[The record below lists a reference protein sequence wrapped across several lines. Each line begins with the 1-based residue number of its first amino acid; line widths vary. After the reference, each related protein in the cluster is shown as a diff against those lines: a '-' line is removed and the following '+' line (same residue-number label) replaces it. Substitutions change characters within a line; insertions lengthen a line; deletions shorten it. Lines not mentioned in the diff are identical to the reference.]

1 MKLSILLVVLNN
13 KAFIAQAMDNF
24 VAQSCPDA
32 ELLVMDGASTD
43 GTLSLIQ
50 DYAARYPSI
59 RYVSEKDAGQSD
71 AMNKGLRLANGEFV
85 SFLNVDDY
93 YSEGVLNEVVS
104 LLHADASI
112 DFITGNCNVWDAQGE
127 LIYLNR
133 PTPIEKHHV
142 LSGYHFP
149 VNPTAYFYRKSI
161 HEKIGFYN
169 EKNHY
174 NMDLEFIIQTV
185 LQYKITYVDRIW
197 GNFRML
203 PNSKTFSDQSNNQL
217 EDRKRA
223 LLKRYLKDE
232 SIFVKFKVRL
242 YIIDKV
248 YKPIILSV
256 YRKIRDKIGY
266 EFSKFNTKNRFK

>member
-24 VAQSCPDA
+24 LAQSCPDA
-32 ELLVMDGASTD
+32 ELLVMDGASSD
-43 GTLSLIQ
+43 GTLSIIQ

-71 AMNKGLRLANGEFV
+71 AMNKGLRIAKGEFV

-93 YSEGVLNEVVS
+93 YSEGVLNEVVG

-149 VNPTAYFYRKSI
+149 VNPTAYFYRISI

-203 PNSKTFSDQSNNQL
+203 PNSKTFSDQSTKQL
-217 EDRKRA
+217 EIRKHA
-223 LLKRYLKDE
+223 LLSSYLRKT
-232 SIFVKFKVRL
+232 SYYVQLQVWL
-242 YIIDKV
+242 YRMKKKQYPRV
-248 YKPIILSV
+248 HYFFRVLQ
-256 YRKIRDKIGY
+256 DKINF
-266 EFSKFNTKNRFK
+266 EVSKLKTKMK

>member
-43 GTLSLIQ
+43 GTLSIIQ
-50 DYAARYPSI
+50 DYARRFSNI

-93 YSEGVLNEVVS
+93 YSEGVLNEVVG

-112 DFITGNCNVWDAQGE
+112 NFITGNCNVWDAQGE
-127 LIYLNR
+127 LIYINK

-149 VNPTAYFYRKSI
+149 VNPTAYFYSKSI
-161 HEKIGFYN
+161 HEKVGFYN

-203 PNSKTFSDQSNNQL
+203 PNSKTFSDQSTKQL
-217 EDRKRA
+217 EIRKHA
-223 LLKRYLKDE
+223 LLSSYIKKTSYYVQLQVWLYLMKKKQYPRVHY
-232 SIFVKFKVRL
+232 FFRVL
-242 YIIDKV
+242 Q
-248 YKPIILSV
+248 
-256 YRKIRDKIGY
+256 DKINF
-266 EFSKFNTKNRFK
+266 EVSKLKTKIK

>member
-43 GTLSLIQ
+43 GTLSIIQ
-50 DYAARYPSI
+50 DYARRFSNI

-93 YSEGVLNEVVS
+93 YSEGVLNEVVR
-104 LLHADASI
+104 LLQSDASI
-112 DFITGNCNVWDAQGE
+112 DFITGNCNVWNAQGE

-149 VNPTAYFYRKSI
+149 VNPTAYFYSKSI
-161 HEKIGFYN
+161 HEKVGFYN

-203 PNSKTFSDQSNNQL
+203 PNSKTFSDQSTKQL
-217 EDRKRA
+217 EIRKHA
-223 LLKRYLKDE
+223 LLSSYIKKTSYYVQLQVWLYLMKKKQYPRVHY
-232 SIFVKFKVRL
+232 FFRVL
-242 YIIDKV
+242 Q
-248 YKPIILSV
+248 
-256 YRKIRDKIGY
+256 DKINF
-266 EFSKFNTKNRFK
+266 EVSKLKTKIK

>member
-24 VAQSCPDA
+24 LAQSCPDA

-43 GTLSLIQ
+43 GTLSIIQ

-93 YSEGVLNEVVS
+93 YSEGVLNEVVR
-104 LLHADASI
+104 LLQSDASI
-112 DFITGNCNVWDAQGE
+112 DFIAGNCNVWDAQGE

-185 LQYKITYVDRIW
+185 LQYKITYVDRVW

-203 PNSKTFSDQSNNQL
+203 PNSKTFSDQSTKQL
-217 EDRKRA
+217 EIRKHA
-223 LLKRYLKDE
+223 LLSSYLRKT
-232 SIFVKFKVRL
+232 SYYVQLQVWL
-242 YIIDKV
+242 YRMKKKQYPRV
-248 YKPIILSV
+248 HYFFRVLQ
-256 YRKIRDKIGY
+256 DKINF
-266 EFSKFNTKNRFK
+266 EVSKLKTKIK

>member
-43 GTLSLIQ
+43 GTLSIIQ

-71 AMNKGLRLANGEFV
+71 AMNKGLRLAKGEFV

-112 DFITGNCNVWDAQGE
+112 DFITGNCKVWDAQGE

-149 VNPTAYFYRKSI
+149 VNPTAYFYRRSI

-174 NMDLEFIIQTV
+174 NMDLEFIIQTA

-203 PNSKTFSDQSNNQL
+203 PNSKTFSDQSTKQL
-217 EDRKRA
+217 EIRKHA
-223 LLKRYLKDE
+223 LLSSYLRKT
-232 SIFVKFKVRL
+232 SYYVQLQVWL
-242 YIIDKV
+242 YRMKKKQYPRV
-248 YKPIILSV
+248 HYFFRVLQ
-256 YRKIRDKIGY
+256 DKINF
-266 EFSKFNTKNRFK
+266 EVSKLKTKIK

>member
-32 ELLVMDGASTD
+32 ELLVMDGASSD
-43 GTLSLIQ
+43 GTLSIIQ

-71 AMNKGLRLANGEFV
+71 AMNKGLRIAKGEFV

-93 YSEGVLNEVVS
+93 YSEGVLNEVVG

-149 VNPTAYFYRKSI
+149 VNPTAYFYRISI

-203 PNSKTFSDQSNNQL
+203 PNSKTFSDQSTKQL
-217 EDRKRA
+217 EIRKHA
-223 LLKRYLKDE
+223 LLSSYLRKT
-232 SIFVKFKVRL
+232 SYYVQLQVWL
-242 YIIDKV
+242 YRMKKKQYPRV
-248 YKPIILSV
+248 HYFFRVLQ
-256 YRKIRDKIGY
+256 DKINF
-266 EFSKFNTKNRFK
+266 EVSKLKTKMK

>member
-43 GTLSLIQ
+43 GTLSIIQ

-71 AMNKGLRLANGEFV
+71 AMNKGLRLAKGEFV

-93 YSEGVLNEVVS
+93 YSEGVLNEVVR
-104 LLHADASI
+104 LLQSDASI

-149 VNPTAYFYRKSI
+149 VNPTAYFYRRSI

-174 NMDLEFIIQTV
+174 NMDLEFIIQTA

-203 PNSKTFSDQSNNQL
+203 PNSKTFSDQSTKQL
-217 EDRKRA
+217 EIRKHE
-223 LLKRYLKDE
+223 LLSTYIKKTSYYVQLQ
-232 SIFVKFKVRL
+232 VWL
-242 YIIDKV
+242 YRMKKKQYPRIHYFFRV
-248 YKPIILSV
+248 LQ
-256 YRKIRDKIGY
+256 DKINF
-266 EFSKFNTKNRFK
+266 EVSKLKTKIK

>member
-43 GTLSLIQ
+43 GTLSIIQ
-50 DYAARYPSI
+50 DYARRFSNI

-93 YSEGVLNEVVS
+93 YSEGVLNEVVG

-112 DFITGNCNVWDAQGE
+112 NFITGNCNVWDAQGE
-127 LIYLNR
+127 LIYINK

-161 HEKIGFYN
+161 HEKVGFYN

-203 PNSKTFSDQSNNQL
+203 PNSKTFSDQSTKQL
-217 EDRKRA
+217 EIRKHA
-223 LLKRYLKDE
+223 LLSSYIKKTSYYVQLQVWLYLMKKKQYPRVHY
-232 SIFVKFKVRL
+232 FFRVL
-242 YIIDKV
+242 Q
-248 YKPIILSV
+248 
-256 YRKIRDKIGY
+256 DKINF
-266 EFSKFNTKNRFK
+266 EVSKLKTKIK

>member
-24 VAQSCPDA
+24 LAQSCPDA

-43 GTLSLIQ
+43 GTLSIIQ
-50 DYAARYPSI
+50 DYARRFSNI

-93 YSEGVLNEVVS
+93 YSEGVLNEVVC

-161 HEKIGFYN
+161 HEKVGFYN

-217 EDRKRA
+217 EVRKRA
-223 LLKRYLKDE
+223 LLKRYLNDE

-242 YIIDKV
+242 YKIDKV
-248 YKPIILSV
+248 YTPRILSI

>member
-43 GTLSLIQ
+43 GTLSIIQ

-59 RYVSEKDAGQSD
+59 RYISEKDAGQSD
-71 AMNKGLRLANGEFV
+71 AMNKGLRLAKGEFV

-93 YSEGVLNEVVS
+93 YSEGVLNEVVD

-149 VNPTAYFYRKSI
+149 VNPTAYFYRRSI

-174 NMDLEFIIQTV
+174 NMDLEFIIQTA

-203 PNSKTFSDQSNNQL
+203 PNSKTFSDQSTKQL
-217 EDRKRA
+217 EIRKHA
-223 LLKRYLKDE
+223 LLSSYLRK
-232 SIFVKFKVRL
+232 SSYFVQLQVCL
-242 YIIDKV
+242 YRMKKKQYPRVHYFFRVIM
-248 YKPIILSV
+248 
-256 YRKIRDKIGY
+256 DKINF
-266 EFSKFNTKNRFK
+266 EVSKLKTKIK

>member
-24 VAQSCPDA
+24 LAQSCPDA

-43 GTLSLIQ
+43 GTLSIIQ
-50 DYAARYPSI
+50 DYAMRFSNI

-93 YSEGVLNEVVS
+93 YSEGVLNEVVC

-112 DFITGNCNVWDAQGE
+112 DFITGNCKVWDAQGE
-127 LIYLNR
+127 LIYINR

-161 HEKIGFYN
+161 HEKVGYYN

-203 PNSKTFSDQSNNQL
+203 PNSKTFSDQSNRQL
-217 EDRKRA
+217 EIRKNE
-223 LLKRYLKDE
+223 LLSTYLRKT
-232 SIFVKFKVRL
+232 SYYVQLQVWL
-242 YIIDKV
+242 YRMKKKQYPRIHYFFRV
-248 YKPIILSV
+248 LQ
-256 YRKIRDKIGY
+256 DKINF
-266 EFSKFNTKNRFK
+266 EVSKLKTKIK

>member
-43 GTLSLIQ
+43 GTLSIIQ

-71 AMNKGLRLANGEFV
+71 AMNKGLRLAKGEFV

-112 DFITGNCNVWDAQGE
+112 DFITGNCKVWDAQGE

-149 VNPTAYFYRKSI
+149 VNPTAYFYRRSI

-203 PNSKTFSDQSNNQL
+203 PNSKTFSDQSTKQL
-217 EDRKRA
+217 EIRKNA
-223 LLKRYLKDE
+223 LLSSYLRKT
-232 SIFVKFKVRL
+232 SYYVQLQVWL
-242 YIIDKV
+242 YRMKKKQYPRV
-248 YKPIILSV
+248 HYFFRVLQ
-256 YRKIRDKIGY
+256 DKINF
-266 EFSKFNTKNRFK
+266 EVSKLKIKIK

>member
-43 GTLSLIQ
+43 GTLSIIQ

-71 AMNKGLRLANGEFV
+71 AMNKGLRLAKGEFV

-93 YSEGVLNEVVS
+93 YSEGVLNEVVR
-104 LLHADASI
+104 LLQSDASI

-149 VNPTAYFYRKSI
+149 VNPTAYFYRISI

-174 NMDLEFIIQTV
+174 NMDLEFIIQKTNKFTV
-185 LQYKITYVDRIW
+185 
-197 GNFRML
+197 G
-203 PNSKTFSDQSNNQL
+203 
-217 EDRKRA
+217 
-223 LLKRYLKDE
+223 
-232 SIFVKFKVRL
+232 
-242 YIIDKV
+242 
-248 YKPIILSV
+248 
-256 YRKIRDKIGY
+256 
-266 EFSKFNTKNRFK
+266 

>member
-24 VAQSCPDA
+24 LAQSCPDA

-43 GTLSLIQ
+43 GTLSIIQ

-71 AMNKGLRLANGEFV
+71 AMNKGLRIANGEFV

-149 VNPTAYFYRKSI
+149 VNPTAYFYRRSI

-174 NMDLEFIIQTV
+174 NMDLEFIIQTA

-203 PNSKTFSDQSNNQL
+203 PNSKTFSDQSTKQL
-217 EDRKRA
+217 EIRKHA
-223 LLKRYLKDE
+223 LLSSYLRKT
-232 SIFVKFKVRL
+232 SYYVQLQVWL
-242 YIIDKV
+242 YRMKKKQYPRV
-248 YKPIILSV
+248 HYFFRVLQ
-256 YRKIRDKIGY
+256 DKINF
-266 EFSKFNTKNRFK
+266 EVSKLKTKIK

>member
-43 GTLSLIQ
+43 GTLSIIQ

-104 LLHADASI
+104 LLHADSSI

-127 LIYLNR
+127 LIYVNR
-133 PTPIEKHHV
+133 PTPMEKHHV

-149 VNPTAYFYRKSI
+149 VNPTAYFYRRSI
-161 HEKIGFYN
+161 HEKVGFYN

-174 NMDLEFIIQTV
+174 NMDLEFIIQTA

-203 PNSKTFSDQSNNQL
+203 PNSKTFSDQSTKQL
-217 EDRKRA
+217 EIRKHA
-223 LLKRYLKDE
+223 LLSTYIKKTSYYVQLQ
-232 SIFVKFKVRL
+232 VWL
-242 YIIDKV
+242 YRMKKKQYPRVHYFFCVIM
-248 YKPIILSV
+248 
-256 YRKIRDKIGY
+256 DKINF
-266 EFSKFNTKNRFK
+266 EVSKLKTKRK

>member
-24 VAQSCPDA
+24 LAQSCPDA

-43 GTLSLIQ
+43 GTLSIIQ

-71 AMNKGLRLANGEFV
+71 AMNKGLRLANGKFV

-93 YSEGVLNEVVS
+93 YSEGVLNEVVR
-104 LLHADASI
+104 LLQSDASI
-112 DFITGNCNVWDAQGE
+112 DFIAGNCNVWDAQGE

-174 NMDLEFIIQTV
+174 NMDLEFIIQTA
-185 LQYKITYVDRIW
+185 LQYKITYVDRTW

-203 PNSKTFSDQSNNQL
+203 PNSKTFSDQSTKQL
-217 EDRKRA
+217 EKRKLE
-223 LLKRYLKDE
+223 LLKLYLKE
-232 SIFVKFKVRL
+232 ETLFFRFRVYL
-242 YIIDKV
+242 YQLKKI
-248 YKPIILSV
+248 YLPIINLI
-256 YRKIRDKIGY
+256 YRKVNDKLKLEY
-266 EFSKFNTKNRFK
+266 RKLFC

>member
-13 KAFIAQAMDNF
+13 KSFITQAMDNF
-24 VAQSCPDA
+24 LAQSCPDA

-43 GTLSLIQ
+43 GTLSIIQ
-50 DYAARYPSI
+50 DYVARYPSI

-71 AMNKGLRLANGEFV
+71 AMNKGLRIANGEFV

-104 LLHADASI
+104 LLLADASI

-161 HEKIGFYN
+161 HEKVGFYN

-203 PNSKTFSDQSNNQL
+203 PNSKTFSDQSTKQL
-217 EDRKRA
+217 EIRKHA
-223 LLKRYLKDE
+223 LLSTYIKKTSYYVQLQ
-232 SIFVKFKVRL
+232 VWL
-242 YIIDKV
+242 YRMKKKQYPRV
-248 YKPIILSV
+248 HYFFRVLQ
-256 YRKIRDKIGY
+256 DKINF
-266 EFSKFNTKNRFK
+266 EVSKLKTKIK

>member
-24 VAQSCPDA
+24 LAQSCPEA

-43 GTLSLIQ
+43 GTLSIIQ
-50 DYAARYPSI
+50 DYARRFSNI

-71 AMNKGLRLANGEFV
+71 AMNKGLRLAKGEFV

-93 YSEGVLNEVVS
+93 YSEGVLNEVVR
-104 LLHADASI
+104 LLQSDASI

-133 PTPIEKHHV
+133 PFPMEKQHV

-161 HEKIGFYN
+161 HDKVGYYN
-169 EKNHY
+169 ENNHY
-174 NMDLEFIIQTV
+174 NMDLEFIVQSI
-185 LQYKITYVDRIW
+185 LHYKITYVDRIW

-203 PNSKTFSDQSNNQL
+203 PNSKTFSDQSNRQL
-217 EDRKRA
+217 EIRKNE
-223 LLKRYLKDE
+223 LLSTYLRKT
-232 SIFVKFKVRL
+232 SYYVQLQVWL
-242 YIIDKV
+242 YRMKKKQYPRIHYFFRV
-248 YKPIILSV
+248 LQ
-256 YRKIRDKIGY
+256 DKINF
-266 EFSKFNTKNRFK
+266 EVSKLKTKLK

>member
-43 GTLSLIQ
+43 GTLSIIQ
-50 DYAARYPSI
+50 DYAARFSNI

-93 YSEGVLNEVVS
+93 YSEGVLNEVVA

-203 PNSKTFSDQSNNQL
+203 PNSKTFSDQSTKQL
-217 EDRKRA
+217 EKRKLE
-223 LLKRYLKDE
+223 LLKLYLKE
-232 SIFVKFKVRL
+232 ETLFFRFRVYL
-242 YIIDKV
+242 YQLKKI
-248 YKPIILSV
+248 YLPIINLIYQKVNHNETSNE
-256 YRKIRDKIGY
+256 IS
-266 EFSKFNTKNRFK
+266 E

>member
-24 VAQSCPDA
+24 LAQSCPDA

-43 GTLSLIQ
+43 GTLSIIQ
-50 DYAARYPSI
+50 DYAMRFSNI

-71 AMNKGLRLANGEFV
+71 AMNKGLRIANGEFV

-93 YSEGVLNEVVS
+93 YSEGVLNEVVC

-112 DFITGNCNVWDAQGE
+112 DFITGNCKVWDAQGE

-149 VNPTAYFYRKSI
+149 VNPTAYFYRKFI

-174 NMDLEFIIQTV
+174 NMDLEFIVQSV

-203 PNSKTFSDQSNNQL
+203 PNSKTFSDQSNKQL
-217 EDRKRA
+217 EIRKNE
-223 LLKRYLKDE
+223 LLSSYIKKTSYYVQLQ
-232 SIFVKFKVRL
+232 VWL
-242 YIIDKV
+242 YRMKKKQYPRV
-248 YKPIILSV
+248 HYFFCVLQ
-256 YRKIRDKIGY
+256 DKINF
-266 EFSKFNTKNRFK
+266 EVSKLKTKIK

>member
-24 VAQSCPDA
+24 LAQSCPDA

-43 GTLSLIQ
+43 GTLSIIQ

-71 AMNKGLRLANGEFV
+71 AMNKGLRIANGEFV

-93 YSEGVLNEVVS
+93 YSEGVLNEVVG

-127 LIYLNR
+127 LIYINR

-203 PNSKTFSDQSNNQL
+203 PNTKTFTEMEGDLLEIRKRKLLKKFQKEATMYIRLRVFMYQL
-217 EDRKRA
+217 ER
-223 LLKRYLKDE
+223 
-232 SIFVKFKVRL
+232 
-242 YIIDKV
+242 V
-248 YKPIILSV
+248 YSPKIS
-256 YRKIRDKIGY
+256 YFFRRIRDKI
-266 EFSKFNTKNRFK
+266 KFEIAKKLN

>member
-1 MKLSILLVVLNN
+1 MKLTVILVVLNN
-13 KAFIAQAMDNF
+13 KTFIAQAIENF
-24 VAQSCPDA
+24 LSQACPEAD
-32 ELLVMDGASTD
+32 LLIMDGASSD
-43 GTLSLIQ
+43 GTLSIIQ
-50 DYAARYPSI
+50 EYARNYSQI
-59 RYVSEKDAGQSD
+59 SYVSEKDAGQSN
-71 AMNKGLRLANGEFV
+71 AMNKGLKIAQGEFV

-104 LLHADASI
+104 LLQADSSI
-112 DFITGNCNVWDAQGE
+112 DFITGNCHVWDAQGE

-169 EKNHY
+169 ETNHY

-203 PNSKTFSDQSNNQL
+203 PNSKTFSEQSANIL
-217 EDRKRA
+217 EVRKEE
-223 LLKRYLKDE
+223 LLKKYLRKE
-232 SIFVKFKVRL
+232 SFVLQFQVYLYRL
-242 YIIDKV
+242 KRNYAP
-248 YKPIILSV
+248 PINYV
-256 YRKIRDKIGY
+256 YRVLKYKINF
-266 EFSKFNTKNRFK
+266 EFSKLKSKNR

>member
-24 VAQSCPDA
+24 LAQSCPDA

-43 GTLSLIQ
+43 GTLSIIQ

-71 AMNKGLRLANGEFV
+71 AMNKGLRLAKGEFV

-149 VNPTAYFYRKSI
+149 VNPTAYFYRRSI

-203 PNSKTFSDQSNNQL
+203 PNSKTFSDQSTKQL
-217 EDRKRA
+217 EIRKHA
-223 LLKRYLKDE
+223 LLSSYIKKTSYY
-232 SIFVKFKVRL
+232 VKLQVWL
-242 YIIDKV
+242 YRMKKKQYHRV
-248 YKPIILSV
+248 HYFFRVLQ
-256 YRKIRDKIGY
+256 DKINF
-266 EFSKFNTKNRFK
+266 EVSKLKTKIK

>member
-13 KAFIAQAMDNF
+13 KSFIAQAMDNF
-24 VAQSCPDA
+24 LAQSCPDA

-43 GTLSLIQ
+43 GTLSIIQ
-50 DYAARYPSI
+50 DYARRFSNI

-93 YSEGVLNEVVS
+93 YSEGVLYEVVC

-185 LQYKITYVDRIW
+185 LQYKITYVDRVW

-203 PNSKTFSDQSNNQL
+203 PNSKTFSDQSTKQL
-217 EDRKRA
+217 EIRKHE
-223 LLKRYLKDE
+223 LLSSYIKKTSYYVQLQ
-232 SIFVKFKVRL
+232 VWL
-242 YIIDKV
+242 YRMKKKQYPRMHYFFRV
-248 YKPIILSV
+248 LQ
-256 YRKIRDKIGY
+256 DKINF
-266 EFSKFNTKNRFK
+266 EVSKLKTKIK

>member
-1 MKLSILLVVLNN
+1 MKLTILLVVLNN
-13 KAFIAQAMDNF
+13 KDFIKQAIDNFLAQAC
-24 VAQSCPDA
+24 SEA
-32 ELLVMDGASTD
+32 ELLIMDGASTD
-43 GTLSLIQ
+43 GTLSVIQ
-50 DYAARYPSI
+50 EYATRFPSI
-59 RYVSEKDAGQSD
+59 RFVSEKDSGQSD
-71 AMNKGLRLANGEFV
+71 AMNKGLKLVKGEFV
-85 SFLNVDDY
+85 SFLNVDDF
-93 YSEGVLNEVVS
+93 YSEGVFNKVVS
-104 LLHADASI
+104 FLNNDSSI
-112 DFITGNCNVWDAQGE
+112 DFITGNCHVWDEKGA
-127 LIYLNR
+127 LIYINR

-142 LSGYHFP
+142 LSGFHFP

-161 HEKIGFYN
+161 HDTVGYYN

-174 NMDLEFIIQTV
+174 NMDLEFIVQTV
-185 LQYKITYVDRIW
+185 LHFKITYVNCDW

-203 PNSKTFSDQSNNQL
+203 PNTKTFSDQSNNQL

-242 YIIDKV
+242 YKIDKV
-248 YKPIILSV
+248 YTPRILSI

>member
-43 GTLSLIQ
+43 GTLSIIQ

-59 RYVSEKDAGQSD
+59 RYISEKDAGQSD
-71 AMNKGLRLANGEFV
+71 AMNKGLRLAKGEFV

-93 YSEGVLNEVVS
+93 YSEGVLNEVVD

-149 VNPTAYFYRKSI
+149 VNPTAYFYRRSI

-174 NMDLEFIIQTV
+174 NMDLEFIIQTA

-203 PNSKTFSDQSNNQL
+203 PDTKTFSDQANNSL
-217 EDRKRA
+217 ELRKQE
-223 LLKRYLKDE
+223 LLLRYLKSQPFLLKIKVE
-232 SIFVKFKVRL
+232 FYKLKKKQFPQIYHMFKVL
-242 YIIDKV
+242 KDKV
-248 YKPIILSV
+248 NF
-256 YRKIRDKIGY
+256 
-266 EFSKFNTKNRFK
+266 EFSKLF

>member
-24 VAQSCPDA
+24 LAQSCPEA

-43 GTLSLIQ
+43 GTLSIIEA
-50 DYAARYPSI
+50 YAARYPTI

-71 AMNKGLRLANGEFV
+71 AMNKGLRIANGEFV

-93 YSEGVLNEVVS
+93 YSEGVLNEVVEM
-104 LLHADASI
+104 LYADASI

-127 LIYLNR
+127 LIYINR
-133 PTPIEKHHV
+133 PFPMEKHHV

-161 HEKIGFYN
+161 HEKVGFYN

-174 NMDLEFIIQTV
+174 NMDLEFIVQTV
-185 LQYKITYVDRIW
+185 LHYKITYVDRIW

-203 PNSKTFSDQSNNQL
+203 PNSKTFSDQSNRQL
-217 EDRKRA
+217 EIRKNE
-223 LLKRYLKDE
+223 LLSTYLRKT
-232 SIFVKFKVRL
+232 SYYVQLQVWL
-242 YIIDKV
+242 YRMKKKQYPLIHYFFRV
-248 YKPIILSV
+248 LH
-256 YRKIRDKIGY
+256 DKINF
-266 EFSKFNTKNRFK
+266 EVSKLITKLK

>member
-24 VAQSCPDA
+24 LAQSCPDA

-43 GTLSLIQ
+43 GTLSIIQ
-50 DYAARYPSI
+50 DYAMRFSNI

-93 YSEGVLNEVVS
+93 YSEGVLNEVVR
-104 LLHADASI
+104 LLQSDASI
-112 DFITGNCNVWDAQGE
+112 DFVTGNCNVWDAQGE

-174 NMDLEFIIQTV
+174 NMDLEFIVQSV
-185 LQYKITYVDRIW
+185 LHYKITYVDRIW

-203 PNSKTFSDQSNNQL
+203 PNSKTFSDQSNKQL
-217 EDRKRA
+217 EIRKNE
-223 LLKRYLKDE
+223 LLSSYLRDT
-232 SIFVKFKVRL
+232 SYYVQLQVRL
-242 YIIDKV
+242 YRFKKKQYPRV
-248 YKPIILSV
+248 HYFFRVL
-256 YRKIRDKIGY
+256 RDKINF
-266 EFSKFNTKNRFK
+266 EVSKLKTKIK